1 MCLFFISFFKLLG
14 RKGTQSVLFALTE
27 STLVDKHREKVL
39 VRVFIPEYSSEV
51 KQTAR
56 AVTTQACCLWAS
68 FSHDPT
74 GALMAGTGPA
84 GRQEDVPGTRRP
96 GGPAHCASGLLCL
109 QGWGPAKSLG
119 DGHLCHNSHSPLRQ
133 RQQACGTG
141 PRAGPLPCLHHL
153 PCALAG

>member
-56 AVTTQACCLWAS
+56 AVTTQACC
-68 FSHDPT
+68 
-74 GALMAGTGPA
+74 
-84 GRQEDVPGTRRP
+84 V
-96 GGPAHCASGLLCL
+96 SGLPSAMTPR
-109 QGWGPAKSLG
+109 GP
-119 DGHLCHNSHSPLRQ
+119 
-133 RQQACGTG
+133 
-141 PRAGPLPCLHHL
+141 
-153 PCALAG
+153 